1 MCRTTQSH
9 NKNLQKRMAEQTKKA
24 PNRPT
29 TQRYLDMSEVRDDVI
44 SMKDGTLRAVV
55 VVSSINFALK
65 SEDEQ
70 QAIVQGYMQFL
81 NGLEFPLQVVI
92 QSRKMRI
99 DDYIGRMRQAER
111 DLQNELLRT
120 QMNDYIQF
128 IQDLVEGGEI
138 MSKQFYVVVQYDPST
153 DKKKNFWTRAREVI
167 SPARRVQLN
176 EKQFEERAHK
186 LEQTLNHVVG
196 GLNSMGLT
204 SVRLD
209 TQGLIE
215 LLYDSYNPVLSS
227 VQPMT
232 DIGGQHIETSY
243 GF

>member
-1 MCRTTQSH
+1 
-9 NKNLQKRMAEQTKKA
+9 MAKKIKMA
-24 PNRPT
+24 PKRPT
-29 TQRYLDMSEVRDDVI
+29 TQRYLDVSEVRDDVI
-44 SMKDGTLRAVV
+44 VMKDGTLRAAVL
-55 VVSSINFALK
+55 VSSINFALK

-99 DDYIGRMRQAER
+99 DEYVGRMRQAER
-111 DLQNELLRT
+111 NLQNELLRT

-128 IQDLVEGGEI
+128 VQDLVSGGEI
-138 MSKQFYVVVQYDPST
+138 MSKRFYVVVQYDPST
-153 DKKKNFWTRAREVI
+153 DKKKSFWTRAREVL
-167 SPARRVQLN
+167 SPARRVQLG
-176 EKQFEERAHK
+176 ETQFQERVHK
-186 LEQTLNHVVG
+186 LEQTLSHVAG
-196 GLNSMGLT
+196 GLNSMGL
-204 SVRLD
+204 SSARLD

-215 LLYDSYNPVLSS
+215 LLYNAYNPSLSS

-232 DIGGQHIETSY
+232 DVGQLQVETSY

>member
-1 MCRTTQSH
+1 
-9 NKNLQKRMAEQTKKA
+9 MAKQIKTA
-24 PNRPT
+24 PKRPT
-29 TQRYLDMSEVRDDVI
+29 TQRYLDVSEVRDDVI
-44 SMKDGTLRAVV
+44 VMKDGTLRAAVL
-55 VVSSINFALK
+55 VSSINFALK

-99 DDYIGRMRQAER
+99 DEYIGRMRQAER

-128 IQDLVEGGEI
+128 VQDLVAGGEI
-138 MSKQFYVVVQYDPST
+138 MSKRFYVVVQYDPAT
-153 DKKKNFWTRAREVI
+153 DKKKGFWTRAREVL
-167 SPARRVQLN
+167 SPARRVQLG
-176 EKQFEERAHK
+176 ETQFQERVHK
-186 LEQTLNHVVG
+186 LEQTLSHVAG
-196 GLNSMGLT
+196 GLNSMGL
-204 SVRLD
+204 SSARLD

-215 LLYDSYNPVLSS
+215 LLYNAYNPSLSS

-232 DIGGQHIETSY
+232 DVGQLQVETSY